1 MLLDLAF
8 RSSTRISHLS
18 TPAYQ
23 LAIRFPTQYES
34 PLLGDQITKQFYNE
48 RDHLL
53 FFLTAFQFNDF
64 WTRAKSITGDRRT
77 HS

>member
-1 MLLDLAF
+1 MLLDLLF
-8 RSSTRISHLS
+8 NSSTGISHLS

-34 PLLGDQITKQFYNE
+34 PLIGDQITKQFDYE

-53 FFLTAFQFNDF
+53 FFPTAFQFNGF
-64 WTRAKSITGDRRT
+64 WTRAKPFTRDRRT